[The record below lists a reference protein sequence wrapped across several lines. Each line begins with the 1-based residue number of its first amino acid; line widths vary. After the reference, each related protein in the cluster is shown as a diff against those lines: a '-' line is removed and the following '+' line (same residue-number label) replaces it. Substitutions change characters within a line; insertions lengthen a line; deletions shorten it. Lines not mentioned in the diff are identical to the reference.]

1 MIKRLLFAS
10 IVLIS
15 LAGSSLANDI
25 YIEQVGDT
33 LDLDITQ
40 DGQDNVIGSSVQA
53 VVLGQTGSAA
63 DTMTFDITQTGDYNT
78 ISAQIQGNNYTG
90 TWSFTGDSNTVA
102 LMCDS
107 AAAGNCE
114 TVTLNITAVGDSQ
127 AYTIDIGQS
136 ADSDSATVAFSVT
149 DDNTVV
155 DLDIDGKAA
164 TVSVTV
170 DKNNSLAAGNNTFDL
185 DITGDGDSTGH
196 VLTLDVKG
204 KGNDVTISQS
214 GVYDNTVNLQ
224 TVGDNADIDITQT
237 D

>member
-1 MIKRLLFAS
+1 MLKRLRYLFA
-10 IVLIS
+10 IL
-15 LAGSSLANDI
+15 LFSSVAYANDI

-33 LDLDITQ
+33 LDLDIVQ
-40 DGQDNVIGSSVQA
+40 DGQDNVIGTSVQA
-53 VVLGQTGSAA
+53 VVLGAQGTAS
-63 DTMTFDITQTGDYNT
+63 DTMTFDITQTGDYNV

-127 AYTIDIGQS
+127 AYTIDIGEN
-136 ADSDSATVAFSVT
+136 ADADSATVAFSVT

-155 DLDIDGKAA
+155 DLDLDGKSA

-170 DKNNSLAAGNNTFDL
+170 DKNNSLAAGANNLDL
-185 DITGDGDSTGH
+185 DIAGDGDSSGH
-196 VLTLDVKG
+196 GITLDTKG
-204 KGNDVTISQS
+204 KGNTIAVDQS
-214 GVYDNTVNLQ
+214 GVYDNIVDLT
-224 TVGDNADIDITQT
+224 TVGDNADIDITQS